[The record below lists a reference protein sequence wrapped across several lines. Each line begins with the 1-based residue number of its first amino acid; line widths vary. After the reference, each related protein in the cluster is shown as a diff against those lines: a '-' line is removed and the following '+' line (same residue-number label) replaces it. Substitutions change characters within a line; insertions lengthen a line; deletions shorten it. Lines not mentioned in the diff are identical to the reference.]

1 VWKGETVKRRL
12 LLVGLV
18 IAGIALLSGC
28 DFIDQLLDAI
38 SGIGGPGGG
47 GTPAAGSVVSGR
59 LEFHLWG
66 NISESG
72 GSQQGSVGTMFMS
85 GSGSYNAATKTFTAT
100 WDGGDFSNTYFEAR
114 LNATEEYI
122 EYFYARQT
130 QSNVWGAWTYV
141 HEIRGYNI
149 LYSYT
154 DGNSRYFIVDGSDAH
169 VIVDQ
174 LQYKAWSTSLG
185 SASAPVYWVNSPGAL
200 LGDSS
205 DVIQIRLDY

>member
-1 VWKGETVKRRL
+1 MI
-12 LLVGLV
+12 VGLCV
-18 IAGIALLSGC
+18 VGVALLAGC
-28 DFIDQLLDAI
+28 DWLDQI
-38 SGIGGPGGG
+38 IGSITGGG
-47 GTPAAGSVVSGR
+47 SGSGGIVVSGR
-59 LEFHLWG
+59 MEFHLAAT
-66 NISESG
+66 ISDQDGSSYSGIVGTVFYSSG
-72 GSQQGSVGTMFMS
+72 GAYDPVTR
-85 GSGSYNAATKTFTAT
+85 TFTAT

-130 QSNVWGAWTYV
+130 RSGVYGAWTYV

-174 LQYKAWSTSLG
+174 LTYKAWSQQLG
-185 SASAPVYWVNSPGAL
+185 SAQNPVEWVSSPGAL
-200 LGDSS
+200 TGDTADIIS
-205 DVIQIRLDY
+205 IRLDF